1 MMMRAT
7 LLHLRTILVGCIS
20 RYCNFISNI
29 VLYKKGC
36 IVYRRVE
43 YYGK

>member
-1 MMMRAT
+1 MKVI
-7 LLHLRTILVGCIS
+7 LLRLRNISVRYIS
-20 RYCNFISNI
+20 RYCNFVSNI

-36 IVYRRVE
+36 MFYRRVE